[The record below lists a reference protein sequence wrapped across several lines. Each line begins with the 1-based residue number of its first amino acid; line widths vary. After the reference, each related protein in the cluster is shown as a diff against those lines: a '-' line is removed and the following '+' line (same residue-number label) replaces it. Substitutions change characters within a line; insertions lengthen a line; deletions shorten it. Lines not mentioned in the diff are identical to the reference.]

1 MHWVK
6 LFVEFWAFFGII
18 TMLIGMFWTD
28 HQSKQLTDNTAK
40 PVAKVLPDFA
50 TTTLSKARSA

>member
-28 HQSKQLTDNTAK
+28 HQSKLLTDRTVKSITKVRPELATAS
-40 PVAKVLPDFA
+40 
-50 TTTLSKARSA
+50 LSKARSA